1 VASWRIIEG
10 DCVEAMAA
18 MEECSVDAVVCDPPY
33 GFSFMGKA
41 WDTFDPRTMAERVG
55 TRNGNGPP
63 SDVRDGRHKGRTASA
78 FANPGG
84 EAGAYDFSLK
94 GNAAFQQWSEQWA
107 SEALRVLK
115 PGGHLLAF
123 GGTRTYHRLACA
135 VEDAGFEIRDTICWL
150 YGSGFPKSL
159 NLDGDHEGWGTALKP
174 AHEPIVV
181 ARKPLVGTVAANVLE
196 HGTGA
201 LNVDGCRIGNT
212 AADREAAMKSM
223 SGERMWR
230 RAGATGAATFDAGC
244 AAEPAMHDGGRWP
257 ANVVLDPEAAD
268 MLDAQTGDL
277 GLSTGTAAGGDRE
290 RTFSGGPLIGDGRLT
305 GYGDSGGA
313 SRFFYVAKAS
323 RAERNAGLG
332 GFEVRVRPITDGHG
346 RGPLNTSKA
355 TEDGLRENRPTA
367 NHHPT
372 VKPIALMRWLV
383 RLVTPPDGLA
393 LHRQRHN
400 GLRCGARGV
409 PVRRHRT
416 RV

>member
-1 VASWRIIEG
+1 
-10 DCVEAMAA
+10 
-18 MEECSVDAVVCDPPY
+18 
-33 GFSFMGKA
+33 
-41 WDTFDPRTMAERVG
+41 
-55 TRNGNGPP
+55 
-63 SDVRDGRHKGRTASA
+63 
-78 FANPGG
+78 
-84 EAGAYDFSLK
+84 
-94 GNAAFQQWSEQWA
+94 
-107 SEALRVLK
+107 
-115 PGGHLLAF
+115 
-123 GGTRTYHRLACA
+123 
-135 VEDAGFEIRDTICWL
+135 
-150 YGSGFPKSL
+150 
-159 NLDGDHEGWGTALKP
+159 
-174 AHEPIVV
+174 
-181 ARKPLVGTVAANVLE
+181 
-196 HGTGA
+196 
-201 LNVDGCRIGNT
+201 
-212 AADREAAMKSM
+212 
-223 SGERMWR
+223 
-230 RAGATGAATFDAGC
+230 
-244 AAEPAMHDGGRWP
+244 MHDGGRWP

-346 RGPLNTSKA
+346 RGPLNTSRP
-355 TEDGLRENRPTA
+355 EDGLRENRPTA

-393 LHRQRHN
+393 LDPFTGQRHN